1 MLLATYVKDLEGLL
15 QPRNYQQERETERG
29 KFPHTPLKEKGLEK
43 EASLLRARVRVVFTK
58 PAVGLQ
64 NAAAGSQN
72 EAAGSQNEAV
82 GLQNEA
88 VGSQNEAVQFGNEA
102 VNFAGC
108 AVRSGKWEWGEWG
121 VETFKRF
128 DH

>member
-43 EASLLRARVRVVFTK
+43 EASLLLRARVRVVFTK

-72 EAAGSQNEAV
+72 AAV
-82 GLQNEA
+82 GSQNEA

-121 VETFKRF
+121 VETFKWF